1 MQMRLDLRAAVPERL
16 GPSSDCPGPVPK
28 HRVQMKVYWTKL
40 QQKLKLTM
48 MKRKVLLMLMLLLL
62 MLLMIRQQQQLMMM
76 TKMNLKQDST
86 QRPEK
91 PLIK

>member
-16 GPSSDCPGPVPK
+16 GPSSGCPGPVPK
-28 HRVQMKVYWTKL
+28 LQVPKKVYWTKL

-48 MKRKVLLMLMLLLL
+48 MKTKVLLMLML